1 MKIIKITDIANEMEE
16 NPTYIHTVLDVEDI
30 EGIIAAFQQFI
41 SFYTDYGEY
50 CRVSKEMIL
59 ELLTLYCD
67 CRITTANDAEKW
79 IDISEILYG
88 RNIDTTLYLPHIRR
102 IKKTTFFQK
111 ICNFFDDENCVDCI
125 YEYNLETILNRY

>member
-16 NPTYIHTVLDVEDI
+16 NPAYIHTVLDVEDI

-111 ICNFFDDENCVDCI
+111 ICNFFDDEKCVDYI
-125 YEYNLETILNRY
+125 NEYSLKTILKSY

>member
-59 ELLTLYCD
+59 GLLTLYCD

-111 ICNFFDDENCVDCI
+111 ICNFFDDEKCVDYI
-125 YEYNLETILNRY
+125 NEYSLKTILKSY